1 LRKTLRQ
8 DAPKGEIRENGLTP
22 PAYLLQPPTV
32 DQHPVPVARPRPPGR
47 PQEADARLNRAK
59 SEMLEAPIQTR
70 LSEILRIADEAFDD
84 RDKALSWLREPNI
97 QIGDERPIEAI
108 GTVAGFR
115 AVKTILRQI
124 QYGVFG

>member
-1 LRKTLRQ
+1 
-8 DAPKGEIRENGLTP
+8 
-22 PAYLLQPPTV
+22 
-32 DQHPVPVARPRPPGR
+32 
-47 PQEADARLNRAK
+47 
-59 SEMLEAPIQTR
+59 MLEAPIQTR

>member
-8 DAPKGEIRENGLTP
+8 DAPKGEIRENGQTP
-22 PAYLLQPPTV
+22 PDYFLQPATV
-32 DQHPVPVARPRPPGR
+32 DQHPVPVARARPPGR
-47 PQEADARLNRAK
+47 PQAADARLNRAK
-59 SEMLEAPIQTR
+59 SEMLEAQIQTR

-84 RDKALSWLREPNI
+84 RDKALSWLGEPNI

-108 GTVAGFR
+108 GTAAGFR